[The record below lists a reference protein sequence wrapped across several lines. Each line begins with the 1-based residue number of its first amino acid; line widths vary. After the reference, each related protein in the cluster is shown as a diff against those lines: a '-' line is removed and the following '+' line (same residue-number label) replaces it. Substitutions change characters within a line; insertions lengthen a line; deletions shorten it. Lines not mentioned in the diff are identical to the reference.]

1 MFYKNIGK
9 NSAHIR
15 FGLRFT
21 VVGTVDGRLRGIIS
35 AHRHLENVS
44 RDGKCDCVV
53 IISFVHSCLSGN
65 LCTAMD
71 TATGERKGQ
80 IGVIVKAECDGF
92 AVVLLAEGAGKLIN
106 TLLCIAGIIIR
117 ICVIDGRSIIL
128 STILMLLIVGDDVPS
143 VGRTGAC
150 RCLTLRGTL
159 CILGSLACSSMT
171 SLVCRP
177 GLPVC

>member
-1 MFYKNIGK
+1 
-9 NSAHIR
+9 
-15 FGLRFT
+15 
-21 VVGTVDGRLRGIIS
+21 
-35 AHRHLENVS
+35 
-44 RDGKCDCVV
+44 
-53 IISFVHSCLSGN
+53 
-65 LCTAMD
+65 MD

-159 CILGSLACSSMT
+159 CILGSLAC
-171 SLVCRP
+171 
-177 GLPVC
+177 